1 MRESEEDSSVDAGED
16 SYVLHYRKKKKGVL
30 CLLLLYSAV
39 VGAIYC
45 FRQEESATFDFITSL
60 PIFVLTIV
68 WCFNDAAEREHRIG
82 RPMQLLFLF
91 FFIIA
96 LPIYLFQTRGVG
108 AFKSLGLTLLFVA
121 AMFACMYL
129 TGLVMLCVSYMI
141 HGP

>member
-1 MRESEEDSSVDAGED
+1 M
-16 SYVLHYRKKKKGVL
+16 
-30 CLLLLYSAV
+30 

-45 FRQEESATFDFITSL
+45 FRQEENPTFDFITSL

-68 WCFNDAAEREHRIG
+68 WCFNDAAEREHHIG

-91 FFIIA
+91 FFMIA

-121 AMFACMYL
+121 AMFACMYS
-129 TGLVMLCVSYMI
+129 TGIVMLCVSYMI